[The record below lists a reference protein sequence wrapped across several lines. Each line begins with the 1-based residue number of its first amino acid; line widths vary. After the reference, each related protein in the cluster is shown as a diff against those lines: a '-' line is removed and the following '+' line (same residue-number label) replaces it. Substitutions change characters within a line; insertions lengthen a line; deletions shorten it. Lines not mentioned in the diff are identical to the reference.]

1 MINKLRKKREY
12 LLKKEEEYKNK
23 EIENKKMRL
32 QSHLDDTSKLSY
44 DLRKEGKG
52 LLDELIYD
60 YKEEEIILY
69 PKILVTTSKKPSSKL
84 LEFSKHMSLIF
95 NGLFFMRGR
104 CTKEELSNIMHKNG
118 YTSLILIY
126 ENKGTPSSL
135 TISNF
140 PFGNTFKFSI
150 HGYNRC
156 KTVNLGEHCH
166 LVCDRINSEL
176 KDLFGKMLPKNSK
189 SRRVLSLSNVNDK
202 IGFRHYII
210 VKNKR
215 VELKQDLMIDLKL
228 YEIRK
233 GTFEQEGEIV
243 WIYKPFVNSGKSNIY
258 NKVED
263 SDVE

>member
-1 MINKLRKKREY
+1 
-12 LLKKEEEYKNK
+12 
-23 EIENKKMRL
+23 
-32 QSHLDDTSKLSY
+32 
-44 DLRKEGKG
+44 
-52 LLDELIYD
+52 
-60 YKEEEIILY
+60 
-69 PKILVTTSKKPSSKL
+69 
-84 LEFSKHMSLIF
+84 
-95 NGLFFMRGR
+95 
-104 CTKEELSNIMHKNG
+104 
-118 YTSLILIY
+118 
-126 ENKGTPSSL
+126 
-135 TISNF
+135 
-140 PFGNTFKFSI
+140 
-150 HGYNRC
+150 
-156 KTVNLGEHCH
+156 